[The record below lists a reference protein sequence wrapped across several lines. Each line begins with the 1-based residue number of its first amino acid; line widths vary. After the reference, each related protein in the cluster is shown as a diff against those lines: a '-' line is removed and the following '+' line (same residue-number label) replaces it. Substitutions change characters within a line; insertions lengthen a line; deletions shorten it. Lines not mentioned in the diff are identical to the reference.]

1 MNFLLFGLY
10 TFTWLLIFALIIYL
24 LWRTNVI
31 QYFLTK
37 ILVSEI
43 EDLNILEF
51 LNEHRDEFKAVLK
64 AKLSEGTTLEDAKGF
79 FTDLI
84 QECIEELEA
93 ENPGDPN

>member
-51 LNEHRDEFKAVLK
+51 LNEHRDEFNAVLK
-64 AKLSEGTTLEDAKGF
+64 AKLSEGITLEDAKGF
-79 FTDLI
+79 FTDVI